1 MSSFFV
7 AMKGY
12 RQRFQGHFSALC
24 RFFPKKHLLLPL
36 AQGVGLAM
44 GTCPGVYW
52 RMSGSCFLCQE
63 GCANN
68 PTSRQASWNTS
79 NRLVPVVCHQLFCF
93 TFCVVMCKHVLLQ
106 IIFCSCVIRTTFSR
120 EKWQIAS
127 LKWLKYENKLGDRL
141 SPCLPDQLFAWAFG
155 FCQQLI
161 CSPLTNQDLLL
172 NLVQ

>member
-120 EKWQIAS
+120 EKWQNAS
-127 LKWLKYENKLGDRL
+127 LSCQELIEIWRQTWWLNDKTIIELGYRKM
-141 SPCLPDQLFAWAFG
+141 SWFV
-155 FCQQLI
+155 
-161 CSPLTNQDLLL
+161 S
-172 NLVQ
+172 VS